1 MATCKA
7 KGQEVV
13 WLLNALKIETV
24 FPEEGKNRGEGEKEM
39 NDEAQYGGG
48 GDTEPGHR
56 TGFSRLRPPPS
67 GEKEDSEEQPR
78 AQREER
84 S

>member
-1 MATCKA
+1 
-7 KGQEVV
+7 
-13 WLLNALKIETV
+13 
-24 FPEEGKNRGEGEKEM
+24 M